1 MAIITGS
8 DCGLTINA
16 KDYGDVVNNF
26 ELTFSTDSLTYD
38 TLKGQKAG
46 PGKESGKLSVT
57 FAYDSGATDSLFDAL
72 WSNVGKDVAF
82 VATAGGSTFTGNVI
96 AVRPSVPAKAGEVSE
111 VTVEMDVDGQVAK
124 AAKPAGKASA

>member
-8 DCGLTINA
+8 DCGLTIA
-16 KDYGDVVNNF
+16 SKDYGNVVNNY

-46 PGKESGKLSVT
+46 PGKESAKLSIT

-72 WSNVGKDVAF
+72 WTNVGKSVAF
-82 VATAGGSTFTGNVI
+82 VATAGASTYTGNVI

-111 VTVEMDVDGQVAK
+111 VTVDMDVDGQVTQGKVSAK
-124 AAKPAGKASA
+124 AGA